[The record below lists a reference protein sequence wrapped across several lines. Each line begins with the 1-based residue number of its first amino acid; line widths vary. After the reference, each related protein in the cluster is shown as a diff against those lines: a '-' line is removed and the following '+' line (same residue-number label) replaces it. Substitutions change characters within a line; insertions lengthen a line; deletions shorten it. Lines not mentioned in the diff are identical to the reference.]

1 MPGRRPGGSA
11 RHAGGCGGT
20 LPHPGRLFAAHQP
33 WPHAGRCRLAASRL
47 HAAAKSPRTGR
58 FIGWCRIL
66 IHDYTLRVY
75 YQDTDAGGIVYHA
88 NYLAFAER
96 ARTEA
101 LRERGIPHTR
111 MTAEHG
117 VMFVVRRMNVDYQ
130 RAARLDEVIRI
141 RTRITQVNGASA
153 TLLQHFWRDNDSLVV
168 LEVGM
173 GCVRASDGRAS
184 RLPAA

>member
-1 MPGRRPGGSA
+1 
-11 RHAGGCGGT
+11 
-20 LPHPGRLFAAHQP
+20 
-33 WPHAGRCRLAASRL
+33 
-47 HAAAKSPRTGR
+47 
-58 FIGWCRIL
+58 L

-117 VMFVVRRMNVDYQ
+117 VMFVVRRVNLHYQ
-130 RAARLDEVIRI
+130 RPARLDEVIRI
-141 RTRITQVNGASA
+141 QTEITEVNGASV
-153 TLLQHFWRDNDSLVV
+153 TLLQHFWRDNDSLAV
-168 LEVGM
+168 LEVGL
-173 GCVRASDGRAS
+173 GCVGASDGRAS
-184 RLPAA
+184 RIPAAWVLGLKS